1 MRWTKLVKIL
11 GDLFIINFS
20 FYLAFLIR
28 FEGRIPTVNWQAYW
42 TSAIWITLVAFI
54 LFYSYGLYVGG
65 RHQWIEIFAALVWV
79 VVLTSLFGIA
89 LSYMLQK
96 YTFPRSV
103 FILTA
108 PLQLLL
114 LSAWR
119 YGLWRYSIWR
129 QGVLTLVVVGPH
141 EAASARA
148 RQLHSDGGRLYRVV
162 GLVVEPGAAPAP
174 GDLEVPVRGTYE
186 ELGKI
191 LDESRPRAVM
201 LCDGLPLEQRERMLR
216 EVTARNL
223 AVFIVPD
230 IYEILLSQSRMGHL
244 DGIPILRVDGFTY
257 APSGAWKRIFDIAL
271 SLFLGVV
278 AVPLILLA
286 AVAIKIES
294 PGGPV
299 FYRQWR
305 VGQGGRVFRLIKLRT
320 MVPDA
325 EKLTGPVLAT
335 AEDPRVTRVGRVLR
349 ATRIDELPQ
358 LWNVLKGEMSFI
370 GPRPERPVFV
380 EQFKKE
386 VPGYDWRHRLPV
398 GITGLAQILGR
409 YSTTPADKLRY
420 DLLYAKTLSPLN
432 DVQILLHT
440 LKVMLIRDKAS

>member
-1 MRWTKLVKIL
+1 LRWTKLVKIL
-11 GDLFIINFS
+11 GDLFLINFS

-28 FEGRIPTVNWQAYW
+28 FHGRIPHANWQAYW
-42 TSAIWITLVAFI
+42 TTAIWITLVAFI

-79 VVLTSLFGIA
+79 VVLTTLSGIA

-96 YTFPRSV
+96 YAFPRSV
-103 FILTA
+103 FLLTA

-119 YGLWRYSIWR
+119 YAVWRYSIWR

-141 EAASARA
+141 DAAVRRA
-148 RQLHSDGGRLYRVV
+148 RQLYSEGGRFYRVL
-162 GLVVEPGAAPAP
+162 GLVVEPGAGAGEIEFPI
-174 GDLEVPVRGTYE
+174 LGTYE
-186 ELGKI
+186 ELAKA
-191 LDESRPRAVM
+191 LDNSRPRAV
-201 LCDGLPLEQRERMLR
+201 LFCDGLPLALRERMLR
-216 EVTARNL
+216 EITARNL

-230 IYEILLSQSRMGHL
+230 FYEILLSQARIGQL
-244 DGIPILRVDGFTY
+244 DGIPILRVDGFTS

-271 SLFLGVV
+271 SLCLGVI
-278 AVPLILLA
+278 AIPLILLA
-286 AVAIKIES
+286 AIAIKLES

-299 FYRQWR
+299 FYRQQR
-305 VGQGGRVFRLIKLRT
+305 VGQGGRVFQLVKLRT

-325 EKLTGPVLAT
+325 EKLTGPVLAS
-335 AEDPRVTRVGRVLR
+335 AKDPRITQVGRVLR

-358 LWNVLKGEMSFI
+358 LWNVLKGDMSFI

-380 EQFKKE
+380 EQFRKE

-398 GITGLAQILGR
+398 GITGLAQVLGR

-432 DVQILLHT
+432 DAQILLHT
-440 LKVMLIRDKAS
+440 LKVMLMRDKAS